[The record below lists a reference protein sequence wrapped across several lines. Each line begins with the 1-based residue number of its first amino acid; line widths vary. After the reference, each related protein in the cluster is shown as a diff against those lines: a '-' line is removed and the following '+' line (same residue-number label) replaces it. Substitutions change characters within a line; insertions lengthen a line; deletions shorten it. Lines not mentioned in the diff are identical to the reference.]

1 MICLEVG
8 VKLVAA
14 SVKEGAKILIGGKQI
29 ESRGYFHR
37 PIILKNVT
45 PKNAYRKNVKSYLLV
60 SRFFMPYITTTMFLL
75 MIVGLFH

>member
-45 PKNAYRKNVKSYLLV
+45 PKNAYSTGRGIWPSYCSNCCIRWRSWKL
-60 SRFFMPYITTTMFLL
+60 
-75 MIVGLFH
+75 